1 VEFFFSILACFL
13 NLRLNSSSGGGTVK
27 YINMKIYKS
36 IKRAPVFLN
45 SRYFLAMARIAKVV
59 VPNIPHHITQRGNRR
74 MDTFFSEADY
84 REYETLRRHERTG
97 RPLGNADFVEKV
109 KKLTARVFRRQ
120 KSGPKKQ

>member
-1 VEFFFSILACFL
+1 
-13 NLRLNSSSGGGTVK
+13 
-27 YINMKIYKS
+27 
-36 IKRAPVFLN
+36 
-45 SRYFLAMARIAKVV
+45 MARIAKVV